1 MTPEEAYNLIVSNL
15 IQSTHYCQSRTAELE
30 LILSQDAHYSYNYAR
45 FVLENRFILGE
56 KIISTSTEYS
66 CWYARN
72 ILKSRFELGEEIIS
86 KDDYFSLQYACEV
99 MKGRFELGEEVI
111 SQNSGYSFCYLKY
124 LIDNDI
130 KIDLV
135 SLNKLEESITKD
147 EYYSISYSLL
157 INKRFTKFEKNVK
170 EIPSFYVNLILR
182 FDHK

>member
-1 MTPEEAYNLIVSNL
+1 MTPEEAYDLIVDSSDE
-15 IQSTHYCQSRTAELE
+15 IKSDIPELE
-30 LILSQDAHYSYNYAR
+30 LIISQDANYSYWYADNVLQAR
-45 FVLENRFILGE
+45 FVLGE
-56 KIISTSTEYS
+56 KIISTSAEYS
-66 CWYARN
+66 CWYSRSV
-72 ILKSRFELGEEIIS
+72 LKSRFEIGEEIIS
-86 KDDYFSLQYACEV
+86 KDYYYSVQYAV
-99 MKGRFELGEEVI
+99 DVIKGRFELGEEAI
-111 SQNSGYSFCYLKY
+111 SRSPGYSYIYLKY
-124 LIDNDI
+124 LMDNDI